1 MPSET
6 QNFEREKL
14 YEEIWSEPV
23 SKVAKRYQISDVG
36 LRKICVNLSIPIP
49 PVGYWAKIAAG
60 QTVKKPSL
68 APTKGPTTYQRT
80 VYKDPQDDERSMR
93 TQARIGEDAAHA
105 PEVPVVPPRTSL
117 DDCLP
122 LIKRMAKKLEGKQRD
137 SRDWPYCDG
146 AGLMRL
152 SVSQQNSLRALLVLN
167 QLLET
172 LSAAGYRLST
182 AGKEEDSA
190 YVTVLDAKLTFRV
203 KERSRQEK
211 VPLTREQVAE
221 NKRFGYNWHSQRAIY
236 HPTNELEISVFRP
249 GHSYAEAST
258 ADTRSAPIE
267 TKIQAFVGKLRR
279 LVIRDSVN
287 AEIAAE
293 QRVIAEAK
301 EAERAR
307 LEEIRRIE
315 LDRLKQVEEWALK
328 LERANR
334 LRALASEFKSK
345 KLTASGDVVD
355 AAWILRAADWLD
367 PTVDSRWDA
376 VDDAPPRYGSR

>member
-6 QNFEREKL
+6 QNFERETL

-60 QTVKKPSL
+60 QTVRKPSL

-80 VYKDPQDDERSMR
+80 IYKDPQDDERSRR
-93 TQARIGEDAAHA
+93 TRARIDEDAAHA
-105 PEVPVVPPRTSL
+105 PEVPVVAPRTSV

-122 LIKRMAKKLEGKQRD
+122 LIKRMAKKLGGKQRD
-137 SRDWPYCDG
+137 SRGWPYCDG
-146 AGLMRL
+146 AGLMRI
-152 SVSQQNSLRALLVLN
+152 SVSEQNSLRALLVLN

-182 AGKEEDSA
+182 AGNQEDSA
-190 YVTVLDAKLTFRV
+190 YVSVLDAKLTFRV

-211 VPLTREQVAE
+211 APLTREQVAE
-221 NKRFGYNWHSQRAIY
+221 NKRLGYNWHSQRPIY
-236 HPTNELEISVFRP
+236 HPTNELEISVFHP
-249 GHSYAEAST
+249 GHSYAKAST

-267 TKIQAFVGKLRR
+267 TKIQAFVDKLRH
-279 LVIRDSVN
+279 LAIRDSVN

-334 LRALASEFKSK
+334 LRALASEFESK
-345 KLTASGDVVD
+345 KLTASDDVVD
-355 AAWILRAADWLD
+355 AAWIRRAADWLD
-367 PTVDSRWDA
+367 PTLDSHWDA
-376 VDDAPPRYGSR
+376 VDDVPPRYGSR

>member
-14 YEEIWSEPV
+14 YAEIWSEPV

-36 LRKICVNLSIPIP
+36 LRKICVNLSIPVP

-80 VYKDPQDDERSMR
+80 IYKDPQDDERSMR
-93 TQARIGEDAAHA
+93 TQARIDEDAAHA
-105 PEVPVVPPRTSL
+105 PEVPVVSPRTSI

-172 LSAAGYRLST
+172 LLAAGYRLST
-182 AGKEEDSA
+182 PGKEEDSA
-190 YVTVLDAKLTFRV
+190 YVSVLDAKLTVRV

-211 VPLTREQVAE
+211 VPLTPEQAAE
-221 NKRFGYNWHSQRAIY
+221 NKRLGYNWHSQRYVY
-236 HPTNELEISVFRP
+236 HPTNELEISIFRL
-249 GHSYAEAST
+249 GHRYAEAST
-258 ADTRSAPIE
+258 ADTRSVAIE
-267 TKIQAFVGKLRR
+267 TKIQAFVSRLRH

-293 QRVIAEAK
+293 QRVIAAAK

-307 LEEIRRIE
+307 LEEIRRVE
-315 LDRLKQVEEWALK
+315 LDRLKQVEEWASK

-334 LRALASEFKSK
+334 LRALASEFESK
-345 KLTASGDVVD
+345 KLTASDD
-355 AAWILRAADWLD
+355 AIDASWIRRAADWLD
-367 PTVDSRWDA
+367 PTVDSHWDE
-376 VDDAPPRYGSR
+376 VDSVPPRYGSW